1 VAASRFRSRGAVALR
16 CNGLPDVEFRGTLLG
31 ATAGALLLGSAAVTR
46 TVPRGPDSAPTVVL
60 AREVWDSMNAIFTE
74 NNRHWDELADLTT
87 LERMLG
93 TVRPTQ
99 REYLGCLQGRREGN
113 VVYVDRWL
121 PARDMKQLQLAVA
134 GNCDGIEHLV
144 GTFHTHPFHAD
155 VQNRA
160 VKERSLSRQD
170 LETFARSPDALMIA
184 VWDVDS
190 VDGAVKR
197 ARGGVAHPVAVRIE

>member
-1 VAASRFRSRGAVALR
+1 MALR
-16 CNGLPDVEFRGTLLG
+16 PALVLG
-31 ATAGALLLGSAAVTR
+31 AAAGALLLGGAAVTR
-46 TVPRGPDSAPTVVL
+46 TVPPASRPGPTVVL
-60 AREVWDSMNAIFTE
+60 ARAVLDSMNAIFTE

-134 GNCDGIEHLV
+134 GNCDGVADLV

-155 VQNRA
+155 VQNRP
-160 VKERSLSRQD
+160 VKERALSRQD
-170 LETFARSPDALMIA
+170 LRTFRRGPDAVVLA

-197 ARGGVAHPVAVRIE
+197 ERGGVAHPVAIEVE